1 MKKSVLTAFITV
13 VCATSSV
20 MAADDNAITDGK
32 VTFNGKV
39 IAPAC
44 TLVAATK
51 DSVVTLPNVSATKL
65 QTNGAVSGV
74 KTDVPIALEGE
85 GCDVTVTKNATFT
98 FSGTADGVQPT
109 AFANQATTDA
119 ATNVALQMYLPD
131 GSTSVTPGTET
142 SNIQLADSAE
152 QTVTFKVDYIA
163 TGKATSGNVNA
174 VTNFHINYY

>member
-39 IAPAC
+39 IAPAG

-51 DSVVTLPNVSATKL
+51 DAAVTFRGAT
-65 QTNGAVSGV
+65 A
-74 KTDVPIALEGE
+74 GE
-85 GCDVTVTKNATFT
+85 
-98 FSGTADGVQPT
+98 QPT

>member
-1 MKKSVLTAFITV
+1 M
-13 VCATSSV
+13 
-20 MAADDNAITDGK
+20 
-32 VTFNGKV
+32 
-39 IAPAC
+39 
-44 TLVAATK
+44 
-51 DSVVTLPNVSATKL
+51 
-65 QTNGAVSGV
+65 
-74 KTDVPIALEGE
+74 
-85 GCDVTVTKNATFT
+85 
-98 FSGTADGVQPT
+98 QPT
-109 AFANQATTDA
+109 AFANRATTDA